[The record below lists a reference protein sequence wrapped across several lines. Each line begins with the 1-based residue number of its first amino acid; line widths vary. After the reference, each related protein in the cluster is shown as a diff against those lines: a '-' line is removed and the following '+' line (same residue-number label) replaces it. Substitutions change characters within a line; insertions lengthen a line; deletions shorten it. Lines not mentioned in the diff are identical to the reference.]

1 MKKKYLE
8 AGKIVSVFGIHGEV
22 NLVSYCGSPDVIC
35 GLKSLYLDSGKKKL
49 NITKSFPKKNN
60 VVVKFEGID
69 SVEAAQKYRDKIL
82 YLDRADVILPENSY
96 FYQDL
101 LGIEV
106 VDNITAVSYGEI
118 TDITFTGA
126 HDVYHVT
133 SKTGSVNMIP
143 AVPEFIIETDVEN
156 KIMKIKTIEGLIDA
170 V

>member
-22 NLVSYCGSPDVIC
+22 NIVSYCGSPDVIC
-35 GLKSLYLDSGKKKL
+35 GLDALYLNSGKIKL
-49 NITKSFPKKNN
+49 NITRSFPKKNN

-69 SVEAAQKYRDKIL
+69 NVEAAQKYRDKIL

-106 VDNITAVSYGEI
+106 VDNFTSVSYGKI
-118 TDITFTGA
+118 TDITFTGS
-126 HDVYHVT
+126 HDVYHVK
-133 SKTGSVNMIP
+133 SKTGNVNMIP
-143 AVPEFIIETDVEN
+143 AVPEFIIETDIEN
-156 KIMKIKTIEGLIDA
+156 GVMKIKTIEGLIDA